1 MPNTTTHFSISERKI
16 YLRVLDILFPIISFY
31 IVSLF
36 TEYQYFNFNSPQIV
50 TWIISLSMYILFF
63 GQIFEMYN
71 LKVASDKYLTI
82 KSTLLT
88 VVFATLF
95 YVFTPYYSPLLPQNR
110 LQILYFFGVILASIL
125 LNRFIYIQ
133 FIFSPRFF
141 KNILL
146 IAEKDEIERVLM
158 CKENIEVNNIK
169 CYISSEPI
177 NNDTLEFV
185 TVENA
190 DIATLVKKF
199 AINEIIVTSEKGK
212 LITKKVNSQLIE
224 LFEKG
229 LSIKSVD
236 SFIENET
243 FRISENKL
251 AFDFYNYFTF
261 SKSQEN
267 NLYVSFHRILDILV
281 SIIGILCFIFVAPLV
296 ILGNL
301 IGNRGALLYTQK
313 RIGKRGEDFNII
325 KFRSMVSDAEKG
337 GAVWAQKNDVR
348 VTKFGRILRKTRID
362 EMPQFINVLK
372 GEMSLIG
379 PRPERPEF
387 VHQLEQEIPYYA
399 MRHVIKPG
407 LTGWAQVMHP
417 YASSVQDQKDKL
429 MYDLYYIKER
439 NLLMD
444 LKIIVKTIST
454 VIFFRGT

>member
-110 LQILYFFGVILASIL
+110 LQILYFFGVLLASIL

-190 DIATLVKKF
+190 DIAALVKKF

-212 LITKKVNSQLIE
+212 LITKKVNSQLIA

-372 GEMSLIG
+372 GEISLIG

-417 YASSVQDQKDKL
+417 YASSVQDQK
-429 MYDLYYIKER
+429 
-439 NLLMD
+439 
-444 LKIIVKTIST
+444 
-454 VIFFRGT
+454 

>member
-110 LQILYFFGVILASIL
+110 LQILYFFGVLLASIL

-190 DIATLVKKF
+190 DIAALVKKF

-212 LITKKVNSQLIE
+212 LITKKVNSQLIA

-372 GEMSLIG
+372 GEISLIG